1 MTDQDNPDRAQD
13 EPPSSPFPESSLTP
27 PPPSWQPPTAPQESG
42 LWAEQ
47 PSAPAPQQPPP
58 PTGLSSGDPLSGGF
72 GQGYTTAP
80 PPGAGGLPPIAGL
93 GGQVSGATAGQYV
106 LSGWWRRVGAALI
119 DGVII
124 SMITLLIM
132 ASIGVGYLDSDF
144 NADAD
149 WAVLVV
155 GVIVAFFIFAVVAM
169 VYSCVLMGA
178 TNGKTLG
185 RMATGIRVV
194 RTSGERVTFGFAVL
208 REVVVKTLGIG
219 LISQLTFGILVLVD
233 VLWPLWDD
241 ENRALHDFV
250 VNTRTIRD

>member
-155 GVIVAFFIFAVVAM
+155 GRR
-169 VYSCVLMGA
+169 SSPSSSSRWSRWSTRRVLMGA

-194 RTSGERVTFGFAVL
+194 RTSGERITFGFAVL
-208 REVVVKTLGIG
+208 REVVVKTLRIG
-219 LISQLTFGILVLVD
+219 LISQLTFGLSCSSTYSG
-233 VLWPLWDD
+233 
-241 ENRALHDFV
+241 RSGT
-250 VNTRTIRD
+250 TRTARFTTSS